1 MLRDGAGVALCPGDT
16 GEGGEAM
23 NKILMPLAEQGRVE
37 TLVPYLENVA
47 CTGRNKGSD
56 QAILPSVEPIV
67 EGGANCRAVLN
78 HWQVGRFVR
87 GKRRRALDERYISHK
102 PRDEESRL
110 EFQRFLYW

>member
-67 EGGANCRAVLN
+67 ESGAIAKLF
-78 HWQVGRFVR
+78 WIIGRLSRLVR

-102 PRDEESRL
+102 SRDEESRL